1 MPVKIRLMRIGTK
14 HRPFYR
20 IVAVDERRKR
30 TGGYLELIGTYNP
43 LTNPKDI
50 RVNQEKLEEWKKKG
64 AVLSHGFLRILG
76 NAPQKPA
83 RKPKK
88 EKEEKV
94 EAPEAVEKA
103 AEEVTPTEE
112 PVIASESEAIPQED
126 EIATSPTAPRDD
138 ESVPA
143 EEPTPEVTEEE
154 KA

>member
-1 MPVKIRLMRIGTK
+1 MRIGTK

-30 TGGYLELIGTYNP
+30 TGGYLDLIGTYNP
-43 LTNPKDI
+43 LTTPKDI
-50 RVNQEKLEEWKKKG
+50 KIDQTKLEEWKKKG

-88 EKEEKV
+88 TKEEKV
-94 EAPEAVEKA
+94 EKVTPKEVAP
-103 AEEVTPTEE
+103 AEETAQPEEAPVEEVAETP
-112 PVIASESEAIPQED
+112 AD
-126 EIATSPTAPRDD
+126 
-138 ESVPA
+138 
-143 EEPTPEVTEEE
+143 EPTPEVAEEE